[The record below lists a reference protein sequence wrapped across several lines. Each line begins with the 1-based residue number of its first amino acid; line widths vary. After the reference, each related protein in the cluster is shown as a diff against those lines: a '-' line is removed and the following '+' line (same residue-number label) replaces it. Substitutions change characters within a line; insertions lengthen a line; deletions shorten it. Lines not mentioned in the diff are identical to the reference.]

1 MPIERNLHIS
11 LEEFF
16 FSHVTWILPF
26 FEKPTEPFSHSAF
39 HFTRTFYQPS
49 KKSPNR
55 TNFFFHVSRP
65 PAPVAFSLGI
75 NPPLLLLTP
84 AWEVRTHA
92 VVFRSQNYF
101 AREGEFSLNSL
112 CTISVERCRCDVTMV
127 GGRLLSGG
135 LAICFRSSFRGKRK
149 FGQTPKTLGK
159 EKGYVLHLGVS
170 PFLHRPV
177 PQGSLSLFFFRG
189 VWDGGEIKVPFTQS
203 EVGCLLKAPLSW
215 RWGGNVK

>member
-1 MPIERNLHIS
+1 MKTLLQVKPSRSSIDRQISSQSVNQIASTTWQKVISVPIERNLHIS
-11 LEEFF
+11 LEELF

-55 TNFFFHVSRP
+55 TIFFSCLSSPRTCCIFAGDQP
-65 PAPVAFSLGI
+65 PPPPYPSLGSPDTCSSI
-75 NPPLLLLTP
+75 SL
-84 AWEVRTHA
+84 AKII
-92 VVFRSQNYF
+92 SQG
-101 AREGEFSLNSL
+101 RGEFSLGSL

-149 FGQTPKTLGK
+149 FGQTPKSLGK
-159 EKGYVLHLGVS
+159 EKGYT
-170 PFLHRPV
+170 R
-177 PQGSLSLFFFRG
+177 
-189 VWDGGEIKVPFTQS
+189 E
-203 EVGCLLKAPLSW
+203 
-215 RWGGNVK
+215 